1 MKRFFSNQIAIL
13 LSKSSILVGGQA
25 VIEGVMMR
33 VPDHISTA
41 VRDPNG
47 NIVTNRQEFNT
58 LINKF
63 SYLNIPIIRGAV
75 SLFEAMKLGFRT
87 LQWSA
92 DISFPE
98 DKSQNRWYTPIIDW
112 LMTLVSIVFALSLFV
127 LLPLGLTS
135 WLSSTDQNPMIY
147 NSISG
152 SIRILI
158 FLTYLY
164 LISKTKEASRLFQY
178 HGAEHK
184 VVYTFENGD
193 DLTVQNS
200 NKYPTQHPRCGTSF
214 MFIVMFVAIMTF
226 IVIDTIFISIFGEIT
241 LINRLVMH
249 ILFIPLVSG
258 IGYEFLKFSS
268 KHQDKMLLKY
278 LIKPGL
284 WLQNITTS
292 SPDDDQLEVALEA
305 LKSAFGDSLEKY
317 RGKEHIAEAIG

>member
-1 MKRFFSNQIAIL
+1 MKKFFTNQIIIL

-33 VPDHISTA
+33 VPGYISTA
-41 VRDPNG
+41 VRNPDG
-47 NIVTNRQEFNT
+47 DIVTNRQEFNT
-58 LINKF
+58 LVKKYAF
-63 SYLNIPIIRGAV
+63 LDIPIVRGAV
-75 SLFEAMKLGFRT
+75 SLFEAMKIGFGT

-98 DKSQNRWYTPIIDW
+98 DKEQKKWYTPMLDW
-112 LMTLVSIVFALSLFV
+112 LMTLLSIAFALSLFV

-135 WLSSTDQNPMIY
+135 WISSTDQHPMLY
-147 NSISG
+147 NTISG
-152 SIRILI
+152 GIRISI
-158 FLTYLY
+158 FLTYLF
-164 LISKTKEASRLFQY
+164 LISKTKDAARLFEY

-193 DLTVQNS
+193 DLTVANS
-200 NKYPTQHPRCGTSF
+200 DQYPTQHPRCGTSF
-214 MFIVMFVAIMTF
+214 MFIVMFVAIITF
-226 IVIDTIFISIFGEIT
+226 IVIDTVFINIFGEIT
-241 LINRLVMH
+241 LLNRLFMH

-268 KHQDKMLLKY
+268 KHQNNSILRY

-292 SPDDDQLEVALEA
+292 SPDKKQLEVALEA
-305 LKSAFGDSLEKY
+305 LKSAFGDSLDEY
-317 RGKEHIAEAIG
+317 RGKQHIAEAIE

>member
-1 MKRFFSNQIAIL
+1 MKKFFINQIIIL

-33 VPDHISTA
+33 VPGYISTA

-58 LINKF
+58 LVNK
-63 SYLNIPIIRGAV
+63 YPKLNVPIVRGAI
-75 SLFEAMKLGFRT
+75 SLFEAMKIGFGT

-98 DKSQNRWYTPIIDW
+98 DKQRQGWYIPILDW
-112 LMTLVSIVFALSLFV
+112 LMTLISIIFALSLFI

-135 WLSSTDQNPMIY
+135 WISSTDQHPMLY
-147 NSISG
+147 NMISG
-152 SIRILI
+152 GIRISI
-158 FLTYLY
+158 FLTYLF
-164 LISKTKEASRLFQY
+164 LISKTKDASRLFEY

-193 DLTVQNS
+193 DLTVENS

-214 MFIVMFVAIMTF
+214 MFIVMFVAILTF
-226 IVIDTIFISIFGEIT
+226 MVIDTIFITIFGEIT
-241 LINRLVMH
+241 LINRLFMH
-249 ILFIPLVSG
+249 VLFIPLVSG

-268 KHQDKMLLKY
+268 KYKNNIILQY

-292 SPDDDQLEVALEA
+292 PPDDKQLEVALEA
-305 LKSAFGDSLEKY
+305 LTSAFGDSLDEYK
-317 RGKEHIAEAIG
+317 GKVHIAEAIG

>member
-1 MKRFFSNQIAIL
+1 MKKFFINQIIIL

-33 VPDHISTA
+33 VPGYISTA

-58 LINKF
+58 LVNK
-63 SYLNIPIIRGAV
+63 YPKLNVPIVRGAI
-75 SLFEAMKLGFRT
+75 SLFEAMKIGFGT

-98 DKSQNRWYTPIIDW
+98 DKQRQGWYIPILDW
-112 LMTLVSIVFALSLFV
+112 LMTLISIIFALSLFI
-127 LLPLGLTS
+127 LLPLSLTS
-135 WLSSTDQNPMIY
+135 WISSTDQHPMLY
-147 NSISG
+147 NMISG
-152 SIRILI
+152 GIRISI
-158 FLTYLY
+158 FLTYLF
-164 LISKTKEASRLFQY
+164 LISKTKDASRLFEY

-193 DLTVQNS
+193 DLTVENS

-214 MFIVMFVAIMTF
+214 MFIVMFVAILTF
-226 IVIDTIFISIFGEIT
+226 MVIDTIFITIFGEIT
-241 LINRLVMH
+241 LINRLFMH
-249 ILFIPLVSG
+249 VLFIPLVSG

-268 KHQDKMLLKY
+268 KYKNNIILQY

-292 SPDDDQLEVALEA
+292 PPDDKQLEVALEA
-305 LKSAFGDSLEKY
+305 LTSAFGDSLDEYK
-317 RGKEHIAEAIG
+317 GKVHIAEAIG

>member
-33 VPDHISTA
+33 VPGYISTA

-58 LINKF
+58 LINKY
-63 SYLNIPIIRGAV
+63 SYLNTPIIRGAV
-75 SLFEAMKLGFRT
+75 SLFESMKLGFRT

-92 DISFPE
+92 DITFPE
-98 DKSQNRWYTPIIDW
+98 DKSQNSWYTPIIDW
-112 LMTLVSIVFALSLFV
+112 VMTLVSIVFALSLFV

-135 WLSSTDQNPMIY
+135 WLSSTDQNPLIY

-158 FLTYLY
+158 FLAYLY

-226 IVIDTIFISIFGEIT
+226 IVIDTIFIFVFGEIT
-241 LINRLVMH
+241 LINRLIMH

-268 KHQDKMLLKY
+268 KHQDKTLLKY

-292 SPDDDQLEVALEA
+292 SPDDEQLEVALEA
-305 LKSAFGDSLEKY
+305 LTSAFGDSLEEY
-317 RGKEHIAEAIG
+317 RGKKHIAEAIG

>member
-33 VPDHISTA
+33 VPGYISTA

-58 LINKF
+58 LINTY
-63 SYLNIPIIRGAV
+63 SYLNTPIIRGAV

-92 DISFPE
+92 DITFPE
-98 DKSQNRWYTPIIDW
+98 DKSQNSWYTPIIDW
-112 LMTLVSIVFALSLFV
+112 VMTLVSIVFALSLFV

-135 WLSSTDQNPMIY
+135 WLSSTDQNPLIY

-158 FLTYLY
+158 FLAYLY

-226 IVIDTIFISIFGEIT
+226 IVIDTIFISVFGEIT
-241 LINRLVMH
+241 LINRLIMH

-268 KHQDKMLLKY
+268 KHQDKTLLKY

-292 SPDDDQLEVALEA
+292 SPDDEQLEVALEA
-305 LKSAFGDSLEKY
+305 LTSAFGDSLEEY
-317 RGKEHIAEAIG
+317 RGKKHIAEAIG

>member
-33 VPDHISTA
+33 VPGYISTA

-58 LINKF
+58 LINKY
-63 SYLNIPIIRGAV
+63 SYLNTPIIRGAV

-92 DISFPE
+92 DITFPE
-98 DKSQNRWYTPIIDW
+98 DKSQNSWYTQIIDW
-112 LMTLVSIVFALSLFV
+112 VMTLVSIVFALSLFV

-135 WLSSTDQNPMIY
+135 WLSSTDQNPLIY

-158 FLTYLY
+158 FLAYLY

-226 IVIDTIFISIFGEIT
+226 IVIDTIFIFVFGEINI
-241 LINRLVMH
+241 INRLIMH

-268 KHQDKMLLKY
+268 KHQDKILLKY

-292 SPDDDQLEVALEA
+292 SPDDEQLEVALEA
-305 LKSAFGDSLEKY
+305 LTSAFGDSLEEY
-317 RGKEHIAEAIG
+317 RGKKHIAESIG

>member
-33 VPDHISTA
+33 VPGHISTA

-58 LINKF
+58 LINKY
-63 SYLNIPIIRGAV
+63 SYLNIPIMRGAV

-98 DKSQNRWYTPIIDW
+98 DKSQNRWYTPIVDW

-135 WLSSTDQNPMIY
+135 WLSSTDQNPLIY

-184 VVYTFENGD
+184 VVYTVSYTH
-193 DLTVQNS
+193 LTL
-200 NKYPTQHPRCGTSF
+200 PTKR
-214 MFIVMFVAIMTF
+214 IV
-226 IVIDTIFISIFGEIT
+226 
-241 LINRLVMH
+241 
-249 ILFIPLVSG
+249 
-258 IGYEFLKFSS
+258 
-268 KHQDKMLLKY
+268 
-278 LIKPGL
+278 
-284 WLQNITTS
+284 
-292 SPDDDQLEVALEA
+292 
-305 LKSAFGDSLEKY
+305 
-317 RGKEHIAEAIG
+317 

>member
-1 MKRFFSNQIAIL
+1 MKKFFTNQIIIL

-33 VPDHISTA
+33 VPGYISTA
-41 VRDPNG
+41 VRNPDG
-47 NIVTNRQEFNT
+47 DIVTNRQEFNT
-58 LINKF
+58 LVKKYAF
-63 SYLNIPIIRGAV
+63 LDIPIVRGAV
-75 SLFEAMKLGFRT
+75 SLFEAMKIGFGT

-98 DKSQNRWYTPIIDW
+98 DKEQKKWYTTMLDW
-112 LMTLVSIVFALSLFV
+112 LMTLLSIAFALSLFV

-135 WLSSTDQNPMIY
+135 WISSTDQHPMLY
-147 NSISG
+147 NTISG
-152 SIRILI
+152 GIRISI
-158 FLTYLY
+158 FLTYLF
-164 LISKTKEASRLFQY
+164 LISNTKDAARLFEY

-193 DLTVQNS
+193 DLTVANS
-200 NKYPTQHPRCGTSF
+200 DQYPTQHPRCGTSF
-214 MFIVMFVAIMTF
+214 MFIVMFVAIITF
-226 IVIDTIFISIFGEIT
+226 IVIDTVFINIFGEIT
-241 LINRLVMH
+241 LLNRLFMH

-268 KHQDKMLLKY
+268 KHQNNSILRY

-292 SPDDDQLEVALEA
+292 SPDKKQLEVALEA
-305 LKSAFGDSLEKY
+305 LKSAFGDSLDEY
-317 RGKEHIAEAIG
+317 RGKQHIAEAIE